1 MSPAPIG
8 ALTGAGPRNEPFRMS
23 LRSIPLFLVALVLAA
38 CAKPPLAS
46 IPMVEREAVSARLMQ
61 DIETLASDEL
71 GGRRPGTPGG
81 QMTVDYL
88 TQRFDEVG
96 LESGTNDPA
105 NPWRAPVN
113 LTAIRGIDSQV
124 ELMVGDKKIPLTKTE
139 SVAVTSLQRVLIAEA
154 EMVFVGYEAEAI
166 PADRL
171 AGKVA
176 VMLADRSL
184 NPERRIL
191 LEAKQASAVI
201 VVPDLTPE
209 LETLIVQRIRQD
221 AGGQKIGLSSDVDNV
236 FAAVATQ
243 EAMARAL
250 GQENWAKL
258 TDAASMP
265 GFEPMD
271 LDATVN
277 IEATTERRDFVS
289 YNVVGRLPGAG
300 DIASPDKRAVLL
312 LAHWDHLGEC
322 APPGSLDR
330 ICNGAVDNASGLA
343 VMLELTRRLA
353 QSGPYSQDI
362 YVLATTAEEVGLL
375 GAQSFVANPPIPL
388 DTIVGAFN
396 FDTVALAPAGSA
408 VGFIGEGRTPLDPL
422 ILETLAETGRGL
434 GNRDF
439 AEGFVQRNDAWVL
452 LDKGV
457 PAVLL
462 SSAFGSEITAGPY
475 FESAYHRPSDESDTI
490 ELGGA
495 IDDLLLHEE
504 LVKRLAIPAAPQP

>member
-1 MSPAPIG
+1 
-8 ALTGAGPRNEPFRMS
+8 MS
-23 LRSIPLFLVALVLAA
+23 LRSIPILLFALVLVA

-46 IPMVEREAVSARLMQ
+46 IPQVEREAMSARLMR
-61 DIETLASDEL
+61 DIETLASDEF

-88 TQRFDEVG
+88 TQRFAEVG

-124 ELMVGDKKIPLTKTE
+124 ELMVGDQTIPLTRE
-139 SVAVTSLQRVLIAEA
+139 EAVAVTSLQRVLIAEA
-154 EMVFVGYEAEAI
+154 QMVFVGYEAETVPTERI
-166 PADRL
+166 

-201 VVPDLTPE
+201 VVPDLTPRFE
-209 LETLIVQRIRQD
+209 ALIVERIRRD
-221 AGGQKIGLSSDVDNV
+221 AGRQKIALSSDVDEV
-236 FAAVATQ
+236 FAAVATP

-250 GQENWAKL
+250 GQQTWTAL
-258 TDAASMP
+258 TDAASAP
-265 GFEPMD
+265 GFAPID
-271 LDATVN
+271 LDASVN

-289 YNVVGRLPGAG
+289 YNVVGRLPGSG
-300 DIASPDKRAVLL
+300 DGASQDRRAVLL

-343 VMLELTRRLA
+343 AILELTHRLA
-353 QSGPYSQDI
+353 QGGPYQHDI

-396 FDTVALAPAGSA
+396 FDTVALAPEGSP
-408 VGFIGEGRTPLDPL
+408 VGFVGEGRTPLDPL
-422 ILETLAETGRGL
+422 ILEALAETGRAL
-434 GNRDF
+434 GNRQF
-439 AEGFVQRNDAWVL
+439 AESFVKRHDGWIL
-452 LDKGV
+452 LGKGV

-462 SSAFGSEITAGPY
+462 SSAFASEITAGPY
-475 FESAYHRPSDESDTI
+475 FESAYHRPSDESDNI

-495 IDDLLLHEE
+495 IDDLLLHEK
-504 LVKRLAIPAAPQP
+504 LVKRLAIPVAPQP